1 MTHTELQLLVDY
13 HYWARDRMFAA
24 LDALPLDDYARPLGG
39 SFGSIRATVL
49 HTYSAE
55 WIWMERW
62 HGVSPASALDVA
74 DLPDV
79 ASARAAWHRLEA
91 RVREYASGLTGERLT
106 ERVDYRNLAGVAANS
121 SRWTMMQHVVN
132 HASYHRG
139 QVTAMVRQVGGAVP
153 ASQDLITY
161 YREKGI

>member
-1 MTHTELQLLVDY
+1 MTHAELQLLVDY

-24 LDALPLDDYARPLGG
+24 LETLTLDDYARTLGG

-62 HGVSPASALDVA
+62 HGASPASALDVS

-79 ASARAAWHRLEA
+79 ASAHAAWRGLEA
-91 RVREYASGLTGERLT
+91 RVRDYASGLTAARAN

-121 SRWTMMQHVVN
+121 SRWTMLQHVVN

-139 QVTAMVRQVGGAVP
+139 QVTTMVRQVGGAAP